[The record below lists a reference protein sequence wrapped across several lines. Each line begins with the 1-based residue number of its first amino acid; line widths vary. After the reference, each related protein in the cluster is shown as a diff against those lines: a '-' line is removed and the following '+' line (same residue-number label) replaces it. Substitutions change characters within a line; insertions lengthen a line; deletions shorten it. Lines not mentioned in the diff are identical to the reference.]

1 MLLKLI
7 LYLSKHTLRI
17 EFPTKLAWLGYF
29 ISSVLTLVVLHFTSM
44 AIGGEFFRLNQS
56 YFTYIVVGE
65 VSLYIVSGL
74 LQQAAVLV
82 RSWHERAIF
91 SFLLTVPANFYLII
105 CSQLLARIPRAIL
118 FVLLQLVLA
127 SVLFDFEL
135 SLESMI
141 VLLLYPLMAI
151 PLFLSI
157 GLCIIGLILIFGR
170 GQSLIFYLFNLMSI
184 LSGAYFPLSLL
195 PPKFQAILA
204 FNPYSMVLEP
214 IRQFSYHF
222 DYNSLFLSAAGL
234 LLIGLV
240 SLGIGMN
247 VIFLGVKHL
256 KKNDRRFTY
265 N

>member
-1 MLLKLI
+1 MLLNLI
-7 LYLSKHTLRI
+7 LYLSKHTLRV
-17 EFPTKLAWLGYF
+17 EFPTKLAWVGYF
-29 ISSVLTLVVLHFTSM
+29 ISSLLTLVVLHFTSM

-82 RSWHERAIF
+82 RSWHERAVF
-91 SFLLTVPANFYLII
+91 SFLLTVPANFHLILCGQI
-105 CSQLLARIPRAIL
+105 LAKVPRAML

-127 SVLFDFEL
+127 SLCFDFEF

-141 VLLLYPLMAI
+141 VLLFYPLVAI

-195 PPKFQAILA
+195 PANFQSILA
-204 FNPYSMVLEP
+204 FNPYALVLEP
-214 IRQFSYHF
+214 IRQFSYYM
-222 DYNSLFLSAAGL
+222 DYRSLVESGAGL
-234 LLIGLV
+234 FAVGAFFFC
-240 SLGIGMN
+240 IGMSM
-247 VIFLGVKHL
+247 ITIGIKHL